1 MAMIRV
7 EDLTFSYPSSYNNIF
22 EHVNFQV
29 DTDWKLGFVGRNGR
43 GKTTFLNLL
52 LGKYEYSGRITSPVR
67 FNYFPYSVENPER
80 ETMAVLRDVCP
91 TGADWALERELS
103 LIGLRSDALFRPFD
117 TLSGGERTK
126 ALLAALFVNEES
138 FLLVDEPTNHL
149 DIVAR
154 ELVAA
159 YLRRKKGFIL
169 VSHDRYFLDGCVDH
183 ILSLNRSSIE
193 VQSGN
198 FSSWFS
204 NFERRQAFEQER
216 NERLMKDIVRLKKAA
231 QRTSDWSDRVEAG
244 KIGEGAGDRGYIGHK
259 AAKMMKRSKSIEQR
273 RQRAIEEKSSLLK
286 DLERAESLKL
296 QPLSPHCA
304 TRLIS
309 CRDVTIRYDGRRVCG
324 PVTFTLAP
332 GERLALSGANG
343 SGKTTLLRLLV
354 GEQLDHTGSLEIA
367 SGLLVSYV
375 PQDTAHLQGSL
386 LDYARRCR
394 IDTTQFLTILRKLDF
409 ARLQFEKDLRDFSGG
424 QKKKVLIARS
434 LCERAHLYVWD
445 EPLNYVDI
453 YSRIQ
458 IEELLLAYAP
468 TMVFVE
474 HDRAFRDA
482 VATRTFPL

>member
-7 EDLTFSYPSSYNNIF
+7 EDLTFSYPSSYDNIF
-22 EHVNFQV
+22 EHVSFQV

-273 RQRAIEEKSSLLK
+273 RQRAIEEKSGLLK

-296 QPLSPHCA
+296 EPLSPHCA

-309 CRDVTIRYDGRRVCG
+309 CRT
-324 PVTFTLAP
+324 
-332 GERLALSGANG
+332 
-343 SGKTTLLRLLV
+343 
-354 GEQLDHTGSLEIA
+354 
-367 SGLLVSYV
+367 
-375 PQDTAHLQGSL
+375 
-386 LDYARRCR
+386 
-394 IDTTQFLTILRKLDF
+394 
-409 ARLQFEKDLRDFSGG
+409 
-424 QKKKVLIARS
+424 
-434 LCERAHLYVWD
+434 
-445 EPLNYVDI
+445 
-453 YSRIQ
+453 
-458 IEELLLAYAP
+458 
-468 TMVFVE
+468 
-474 HDRAFRDA
+474 
-482 VATRTFPL
+482 

>member
-7 EDLTFSYPSSYNNIF
+7 EDLTFSYPSSYDTIF
-22 EHVNFQV
+22 EHVSFQV

-67 FNYFPYSVENPER
+67 FKYFPYPVENPER

-91 TGADWALERELS
+91 TAADWALERELTR
-103 LIGLRSDALFRPFD
+103 IGLRPDALFRPFD

-154 ELVAA
+154 ELVSG

-216 NERLMKDIVRLKKAA
+216 NERLMKDIGRLKKAA

-259 AAKMMKRSKSIEQR
+259 AAKMMKRSKAIEQR
-273 RQRAIEEKSSLLK
+273 RQRAVEEKSGLLK

-296 QPLSPHCA
+296 QPLPSCRA
-304 TRLIS
+304 SRLLS

-324 PVTFTLAP
+324 PVTFSLAP

-343 SGKTTLLRLLV
+343 SGKTSLLRLLV

-375 PQDTAHLQGSL
+375 PQDTTHLQGPL

-409 ARLQFEKDLRDFSGG
+409 ARVQFEKDLRDLSGG